1 MSQIKSSQ
9 MNPTQPHQSELHPQD
24 HVIIVRRAIRAP
36 AALLFMAYSQPE
48 HLKRWYGPGNYPVTH
63 AEVDFRVGGQLKMIM
78 TGPDGAQGPPF
89 GGTYLEIVPDE
100 RIVYENGF
108 LMPGADKMIVTI
120 TFTEQGEVTEVVV
133 HTRFFTEESTHK
145 HVQMGFVMGTGM
157 GLDQLAVY
165 APSMGTA
172 QSS

>member
-1 MSQIKSSQ
+1 MSQSKS
-9 MNPTQPHQSELHPQD
+9 NPDQPHQSELHPED
-24 HVIIVRRAIRAP
+24 RVVIVRRAIRAP

-63 AEVDFRVGGQLKMIM
+63 AEVDFRVGGALKMIM
-78 TGPDGAQGPPF
+78 TGPDGKLGPPF
-89 GGTYLEIVPDE
+89 GGTYLEIVPDV

-108 LMPGADKMIVTI
+108 LSPEAEKMIVTI
-120 TFTEQGEVTEVVV
+120 TFTEQGDVTEVVV
-133 HTRFFTEESTHK
+133 HTRFFTEASYHK

-165 APSMGTA
+165 APTL
-172 QSS
+172 